1 MRLKKER
8 KCRNNT
14 KFNGKIV
21 ESCIFDTP
29 NTHIQETT
37 YSWHRVGTSINVDCV
52 KLFLFKSYRKIVE
65 RAKND
70 FLNAYSHYK
79 NELAFTRDFQV
90 QFQGISFST
99 HYTCACGSI
108 TVF

>member
-52 KLFLFKSYRKIVE
+52 RLFFFKSNRKIVE

-70 FLNAYSHYK
+70 APY
-79 NELAFTRDFQV
+79 
-90 QFQGISFST
+90 T
-99 HYTCACGSI
+99 HIHDCS
-108 TVF
+108 